1 MPDRNEELCSQGGPS
16 PLTSFDPF
24 GWFSGRQRLSRV
36 RRITFVLI
44 RYGLAELTAAVVL
57 AAIIIGASLLVLAA
71 PTMFKWLV
79 PAIGVAAFVLA
90 GAIGIY
96 LFISVLRRG

>member
-1 MPDRNEELCSQGGPS
+1 
-16 PLTSFDPF
+16 
-24 GWFSGRQRLSRV
+24 
-36 RRITFVLI
+36 
-44 RYGLAELTAAVVL
+44 LAELTAAVVL